1 MNQSN
6 QQKITTPISG
16 NPMIMQQDFFCF
28 VHSMMLELKNLLLK
42 NLSKANKKPIFGH
55 TIQLR
60 DLSSALCIMDI
71 IKKKSK

>member
-1 MNQSN
+1 
-6 QQKITTPISG
+6 
-16 NPMIMQQDFFCF
+16 
-28 VHSMMLELKNLLLK
+28 MMLELKNLLVK

-71 IKKKSK
+71 IKKSPNKFVRADAELTQDVIKMQKQI